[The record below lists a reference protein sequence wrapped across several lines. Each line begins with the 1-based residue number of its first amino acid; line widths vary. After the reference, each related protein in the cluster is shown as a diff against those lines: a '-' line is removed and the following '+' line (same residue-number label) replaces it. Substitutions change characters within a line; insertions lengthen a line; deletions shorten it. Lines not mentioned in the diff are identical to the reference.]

1 MEFDLRAFFK
11 KLWLDLRSGWWGLL
25 LVWVVVSIAVYTLL
39 WEFAEPLSIPDLINS
54 TGELTRFLRPYGFFH
69 IFFVILISLFTT
81 LLLELVFRKLT
92 WASYGIRYQ
101 VHTQSTGWNN
111 PWIFD
116 GGTAGDP
123 KSGKR
128 IEAIRMRLGRDFP
141 PGMSVKYQAYV
152 QDEGW
157 RDWVSDGKE
166 AGTTGLKKRLEAIKI
181 KLDGAPPGYSIVYR
195 VFVVG
200 DGEASQWLSWVSDG
214 EEAGTTG
221 QSKRIEGTRI
231 LITGPRHY
239 GQFWKRDGMAA

>member
-1 MEFDLRAFFK
+1 
-11 KLWLDLRSGWWGLL
+11 
-25 LVWVVVSIAVYTLL
+25 
-39 WEFAEPLSIPDLINS
+39 
-54 TGELTRFLRPYGFFH
+54 
-69 IFFVILISLFTT
+69 
-81 LLLELVFRKLT
+81 
-92 WASYGIRYQ
+92 
-101 VHTQSTGWNN
+101 
-111 PWIFD
+111 
-116 GGTAGDP
+116 
-123 KSGKR
+123 
-128 IEAIRMRLGRDFP
+128 
-141 PGMSVKYQAYV
+141 MSVKYQAYV